1 MKIIMLAGSDFAST
15 MVFNALREKYNIE
28 KVIVEPKE
36 DKLVFL
42 KRRMKKLGFFTVAGQ
57 VLFQL
62 IIVKYLNLVSKKR
75 TNEIISEKKLFA
87 TTIDPSQKIE
97 VESVNDDIAIQH
109 IKNLAPDLIV
119 INGTRI
125 LSKKLLASVNC
136 KIINAHAG
144 ITPAYRGV
152 HGAYWAL
159 VNKDPENVGVTTHF
173 VDSGIDTGAIIYQRR
188 TVITAKD
195 NFVTYPLLQLA
206 NSIDLLKTSMDAI
219 INNSVVIKQNTMD
232 SRLWYHPTFWGY
244 ICNRIIRGVK

>member
-1 MKIIMLAGSDFAST
+1 MKIVMLAGSDFAST
-15 MVFNALREKYNIE
+15 MVFNALHEKYNID

-36 DKLVFL
+36 NKIVFL
-42 KRRMKKLGFFTVAGQ
+42 KRRIKKLGFFTVVGQ

-62 IIVKYLNLVSKKR
+62 IIVKWLSLVSKKR
-75 TNEIISEKKLFA
+75 INEIILENKLSA
-87 TTIDPSQKIE
+87 ASIEHSLKIN
-97 VESVNDDIAIQH
+97 VESVNNDESIQH

-144 ITPAYRGV
+144 ITPRYRGV

-159 VNKDPENVGVTTHF
+159 VKKDHENVGVTIHF
-173 VDSGIDTGAIIYQRR
+173 VDSGIDTGAIIYQRK
-188 TVITAKD
+188 TSITGKD

-206 NSIDLLKTSMDAI
+206 NSIELLKITIDDI
-219 INNSVVIKQNTMD
+219 INDQVVIKNNPQD
-232 SRLWYHPTFWGY
+232 SRLWYHPTFWSY
-244 ICNRIIRGVK
+244 ICNRIINKVK